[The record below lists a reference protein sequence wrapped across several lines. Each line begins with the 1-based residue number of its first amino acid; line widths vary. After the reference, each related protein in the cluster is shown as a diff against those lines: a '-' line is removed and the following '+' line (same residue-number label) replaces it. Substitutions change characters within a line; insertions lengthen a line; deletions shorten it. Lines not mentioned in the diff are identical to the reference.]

1 MAGNREPKVVSADPK
16 NPRRNNKICEYLP
29 YSGRE
34 AFKRLR
40 TNVLIALERDERPG
54 CKIVGVTSA
63 QPSEGK
69 SSVSVNL
76 AYSLSE
82 LGKSVLLID
91 CDMRRP
97 AIHEAVNTSL
107 VPGLSDVLN
116 GNTNL
121 NEAVVQYKSTTDG
134 TSFLLIPGGEIP
146 DHPSELLNSGRFQ
159 KLLEAVT
166 ASFDYVVVDLPPV
179 NAVIDAI
186 NVSKYVDGML
196 VVVREDHCPRYVLA
210 DCMDQLRFAKT
221 NILGFVMNGCIEGAG
236 KRYQYSNKYYVQSS
250 K

>member
-1 MAGNREPKVVSADPK
+1 MAANREPKIVSADPK
-16 NPRRNNKICEYLP
+16 NPRRNNKVCELLP

-40 TNVLIALERDERPG
+40 TNVLIALEGAGKKR

-76 AYSLSE
+76 AYSLAE
-82 LGKSVLLID
+82 LGKSVLLLD

-97 AIHEAVNTSL
+97 AIHEVVSTSL
-107 VPGLSDVLN
+107 TPGLSDVLL
-116 GNTNL
+116 GNANL
-121 NEAVVQYKSTTDG
+121 NETVVQYKSTTDG

-146 DHPSELLNSGRFQ
+146 NHPSELLNSDRFQ
-159 KLLEAVT
+159 KLLEALS
-166 ASFDYVVVDLPPV
+166 ASFDVVILDLPPV
-179 NAVIDAI
+179 NAVVDAV
-186 NVSKYVDGML
+186 NVSKHVDGML
-196 VVVREDHCPRYVLA
+196 VVIREDHCPRYVLA

-221 NILGFVMNGCIEGAG
+221 NILGFVMNGCVEGAG
-236 KRYQYSNKYYVQSS
+236 KRYQYSNQYYGKANQ
-250 K
+250 